1 MLFINIIIISSLSWP
16 NISHL
21 CPYLIHPETHSFY
34 SFWPFYPTGTP
45 ADNTHTHTHTYKRT
59 QALWTKSPEVEA
71 STMSLSSIGLH
82 VVTAHSVLLTF
93 LLCSVI
99 LLTEGP
105 PQSPVHPV
113 QHHLPPVCCGP
124 SVIPSPILH
133 PHIRPVL
140 PCTPP
145 KQTSCLGL
153 SCPRGRKQVPRGPR
167 GLSMWHTA
175 ARSSSL
181 LLQPANTPERQT
193 ECVFYSCG
201 LDCYHR
207 WGAADGSNHCKYL
220 TGPVM

>member
-1 MLFINIIIISSLSWP
+1 MAKHLSSVSLS
-16 NISHL
+16 H
-21 CPYLIHPETHSFY
+21 PYRDPQFLFFLTLLPHWDTSWQHPD
-34 SFWPFYPTGTP
+34 P
-45 ADNTHTHTHTYKRT
+45 HTHTYKRT
-59 QALWTKSPEVEA
+59 HALWTKSPEVEA

-82 VVTAHSVLLTF
+82 VVTAHSVLLTC

-193 ECVFYSCG
+193 EWCVLQLWTWLLPQMRSCWW
-201 LDCYHR
+201 LQPLQVSHWASNVNICHR
-207 WGAADGSNHCKYL
+207 TD
-220 TGPVM
+220 